1 MTFYQILW
9 TFFIYSFV
17 GWCCEVA
24 FAACKTGQFVNR
36 GFLFGPLCPIY
47 GFGVVAALLL
57 IEPIREHWL
66 QAYLVAVLVPT
77 VIEYFV
83 GWAAM
88 KLLHTRLWDYSRMP
102 LNVGGHV
109 CLLFSLVW
117 GVGCLAVVYL
127 VQPLVLKL
135 LAPLPVP
142 VGWVLLALF
151 GATALADLI
160 LTAIEAAKIPKR
172 LQALEEMERGLR
184 RISDGIGAGLS
195 GRTLELWEKGQEKFS
210 TQKWDELLG
219 TLGSRKQEFLAQ
231 RDEMLEKYHA
241 FLEKPSRGYAR
252 LLKAFPHL
260 QQTEAHRRLSM
271 GYPSPKD
278 ERDMILRRQ
287 EGNPL
292 LQIRPVL
299 SLGQLTELQDQA
311 AGVYIQ
317 AELVDYVVRLAGA
330 TRSHPAILRGASP
343 RATLS
348 VTAMA
353 KSIAFLNGRDYV
365 IPSDIQTVFC
375 ETVAHRLLLEPSAE
389 ARGRTARDIL
399 EEILKAAAAPKVS

>member
-1 MTFYQILW
+1 MQYAQQIMGEVRKAVVGKDRVLLWSLATILARGHILLEDIPGVGKTTLALAFSRALGLTYGRVQFTPDVLPSDVTGYSVYNKETGSMTYQPGAVLCNL
-9 TFFIYSFV
+9 FLAD
-17 GWCCEVA
+17 EL
-24 FAACKTGQFVNR
+24 NR
-36 GFLFGPLCPIY
+36 
-47 GFGVVAALLL
+47 ATSRTQSALL
-57 IEPIREHWL
+57 EAMEEGQVTVDGQTHPIP
-66 QAYLVAVLVPT
+66 QPFT
-77 VIEYFV
+77 VI
-83 GWAAM
+83 A
-88 KLLHTRLWDYSRMP
+88 TQ
-102 LNVGGHV
+102 N
-109 CLLFSLVW
+109 
-117 GVGCLAVVYL
+117 
-127 VQPLVLKL
+127 
-135 LAPLPVP
+135 P
-142 VGWVLLALF
+142 VGAAGTQLLPDSQMDRF
-151 GATALADLI
+151 TI
-160 LTAIEAAKIPKR
+160 
-172 LQALEEMERGLR
+172 
-184 RISDGIGAGLS
+184 
-195 GRTLELWEKGQEKFS
+195 
-210 TQKWDELLG
+210 
-219 TLGSRKQEFLAQ
+219 
-231 RDEMLEKYHA
+231 
-241 FLEKPSRGYAR
+241 
-252 LLKAFPHL
+252 
-260 QQTEAHRRLSM
+260 RLSM

-311 AGVYIQ
+311 AGVYIH

>member
-1 MTFYQILW
+1 MQYAQQIMGEVRKAVVGKDRVLLWSLATILARGHILLEDSPGVGKTTLALAFSRALGLTYGRVQFTPDVLPSDVTGYSVYNKETGSMTYQPGAVLCNL
-9 TFFIYSFV
+9 FLAD
-17 GWCCEVA
+17 EL
-24 FAACKTGQFVNR
+24 NR
-36 GFLFGPLCPIY
+36 
-47 GFGVVAALLL
+47 ATSRTQSALL
-57 IEPIREHWL
+57 EAMEEGQVTVDGQTHPIP
-66 QAYLVAVLVPT
+66 QPFT
-77 VIEYFV
+77 VI
-83 GWAAM
+83 A
-88 KLLHTRLWDYSRMP
+88 TQ
-102 LNVGGHV
+102 N
-109 CLLFSLVW
+109 
-117 GVGCLAVVYL
+117 
-127 VQPLVLKL
+127 
-135 LAPLPVP
+135 P
-142 VGWVLLALF
+142 VGAAGTQLLPDSQMDRF
-151 GATALADLI
+151 TI
-160 LTAIEAAKIPKR
+160 
-172 LQALEEMERGLR
+172 
-184 RISDGIGAGLS
+184 
-195 GRTLELWEKGQEKFS
+195 
-210 TQKWDELLG
+210 
-219 TLGSRKQEFLAQ
+219 
-231 RDEMLEKYHA
+231 
-241 FLEKPSRGYAR
+241 
-252 LLKAFPHL
+252 
-260 QQTEAHRRLSM
+260 RLSM

>member
-1 MTFYQILW
+1 MQYAQQIMGEVRKAVVGKDRVLLWSLATILARGHILLEDIPGVGKTTLALAFSRALGLTYGRVQFTPDVLPSDVTGYSVYNKETGSMTYQPGAVLCNL
-9 TFFIYSFV
+9 FLAD
-17 GWCCEVA
+17 EL
-24 FAACKTGQFVNR
+24 NR
-36 GFLFGPLCPIY
+36 
-47 GFGVVAALLL
+47 ATSRTQSALL
-57 IEPIREHWL
+57 EAMEEGQVTVDGQTHPIP
-66 QAYLVAVLVPT
+66 QPFT
-77 VIEYFV
+77 VI
-83 GWAAM
+83 A
-88 KLLHTRLWDYSRMP
+88 TQ
-102 LNVGGHV
+102 N
-109 CLLFSLVW
+109 
-117 GVGCLAVVYL
+117 
-127 VQPLVLKL
+127 
-135 LAPLPVP
+135 P
-142 VGWVLLALF
+142 VGAAGTQLLQDSQMDRF
-151 GATALADLI
+151 TI
-160 LTAIEAAKIPKR
+160 
-172 LQALEEMERGLR
+172 
-184 RISDGIGAGLS
+184 
-195 GRTLELWEKGQEKFS
+195 
-210 TQKWDELLG
+210 
-219 TLGSRKQEFLAQ
+219 
-231 RDEMLEKYHA
+231 
-241 FLEKPSRGYAR
+241 
-252 LLKAFPHL
+252 
-260 QQTEAHRRLSM
+260 RLSM